1 MLLVIETF
9 AEMEEGYGDKNQG
22 LIMFAC
28 ENMEGC

>member
-9 AEMEEGYGDKNQG
+9 AEMEEGDGDKNQG
-22 LIMFAC
+22 LIMCTC